1 MIIETPQPLD
11 LESTLLSGQAFR
23 WQRSDGWYRGVVFG
37 NVVKLRKRGD
47 GLEILSTP
55 DDEQSIEPIIRDYFG
70 FKTDLQEIYNSFSCD
85 TRIQGAI
92 TRYRG
97 MRILQQD
104 PWECLVSFIC
114 SSNSN
119 IGRIT
124 RNIHDICVT
133 FGRPISSGAD
143 TIHAF
148 PTPRDLADAGEDLM
162 GRLRL
167 GYRTR
172 YISDTARV
180 IADGR
185 LDLISLREESYTD
198 ALEALIGLPGVGD
211 KVANC
216 VLLFSLNKPEAFPV
230 DVWIHRA
237 LREWYLSDEEKNLSR
252 PKIRLWAQKRFG
264 RFAGYANQYLFHDR
278 RLEDRSNQHHSN
290 VG

>member
-1 MIIETPQPLD
+1 MIIETPQPFD

-23 WQRSDGWYRGVVFG
+23 WQRRDEWYRGVVFG
-37 NVVKLRKRGD
+37 NVVKLRKRDD
-47 GLEILSTP
+47 GIEILSTP

-70 FKTDLQEIYNSFSCD
+70 FKVDLQEIYNSFGSD
-85 TRIQGAI
+85 ARIQGAI

-114 SSNSN
+114 SANSN

-124 RNIHDICVT
+124 RNIHDMCVA

-143 TIHAF
+143 TVYAF
-148 PTPRDLADAGEDLM
+148 PTPRELADADKNRM

-167 GYRTR
+167 GYRAR
-172 YISDTARV
+172 YISDTARC

-198 ALEALIGLPGVGD
+198 ALESLSGLPGVGD

-237 LREWYLSDEEKNLSR
+237 LQEWYLRDEEKNLSR
-252 PKIRLWAQKRFG
+252 PKMRLWAQKRFG

-278 RLEDRSNQHHSN
+278 RLEGRNQHNSKPE
-290 VG
+290 